1 MSRLGSLSPAA
12 IQAFFS
18 TETEESIIIL
28 LTFVTSS
35 GTYRIANSFTQR
47 LSENAEDIIYG
58 VVSRGN
64 NYIYL
69 PFNLTLPA
77 DSQDE
82 DPSCSVTLYDVTRQL
97 LPVFREI
104 EEPPEVT
111 LEIILASTPNTV
123 EVSFGK
129 FYFTG
134 IEYDANQITGTLDVD
149 RLSHEPFPRDV
160 FLPST
165 FPGLF

>member
-1 MSRLGSLSPAA
+1 MSRLNSLSPAA

-18 TETEESIIIL
+18 TETNESIIML
-28 LTFVTSS
+28 LTFQTSE
-35 GTYRIANSFTQR
+35 GTYRIADSFTQR
-47 LSENAEDIIYG
+47 LSETPEDVFYG

-64 NYIYL
+64 NYTYL
-69 PFNLTLPA
+69 PFKLTLPT
-77 DSQDE
+77 DSATE
-82 DPSCSVTLYDVTRQL
+82 DMSCKVTMYDVTRQL
-97 LPVFREI
+97 LPIFREVM
-104 EEPPEVT
+104 EPPEVT
-111 LEIILASTPNTV
+111 LEIVLASTPDTV

-134 IEYDANQITGTLDVD
+134 IEYDANQVSGSLDVD
-149 RLSHEPFPRDV
+149 RLANEPFPRDV